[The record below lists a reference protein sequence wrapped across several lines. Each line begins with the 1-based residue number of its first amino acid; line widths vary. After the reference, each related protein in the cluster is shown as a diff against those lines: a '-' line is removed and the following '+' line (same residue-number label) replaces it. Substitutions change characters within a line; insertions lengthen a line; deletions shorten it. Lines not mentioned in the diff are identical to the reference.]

1 MKTSVLFPPFQA
13 LTLVG
18 AGWKGA
24 SDEDVSDLG
33 PENRKVKVTVSG
45 KNIGYGSTCECMV
58 QAALVILQES
68 NRYLREYTSYP
79 RLLSDLYVMLM

>member
-1 MKTSVLFPPFQA
+1 MILFQT

-18 AGWKGA
+18 RGWPGK
-24 SDEDVSDLG
+24 SDEDLTDLG
-33 PENRKVKVTVSG
+33 PETRKVKVTVTG

-68 NRYLREYTSYP
+68 NRYFFDQITVGIQIP
-79 RLLSDLYVMLM
+79 D